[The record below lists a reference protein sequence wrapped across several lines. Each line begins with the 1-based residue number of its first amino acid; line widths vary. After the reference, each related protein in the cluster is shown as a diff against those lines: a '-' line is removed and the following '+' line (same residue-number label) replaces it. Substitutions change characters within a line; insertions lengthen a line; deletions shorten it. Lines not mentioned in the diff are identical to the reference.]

1 MAGPAHELLFVC
13 NSRGVRRPVLDD
25 ITPTRHDLAVYG
37 GGCPPDHLDPIH
49 LRGSSVSNEELP
61 GYYGSAAIVLNDH
74 WQEAGEAGFLN
85 NRLYDVLA
93 SGGFVISD
101 AIEGLR
107 EEFDDGVVAY
117 RDAADLVRLVE
128 HYLDDPV
135 ARADRVERGR
145 RAVLDR
151 HTFSHR
157 VDEILRLVERL
168 EPPRPEKLSAPESTA
183 AAGSTS
189 GHGSV

>member
-1 MAGPAHELLFVC
+1 VP
-13 NSRGVRRPVLDD
+13 
-25 ITPTRHDLAVYG
+25 
-37 GGCPPDHLDPIH
+37 
-49 LRGSSVSNEELP
+49 NEELP

-101 AIEGLR
+101 AIEGLAD
-107 EEFDDGVVAY
+107 EFDDGVVAY
-117 RDAADLVRLVE
+117 RDAADLVQLVE

-145 RAVLDR
+145 RAVLAR

-168 EPPRPEKLSAPESTA
+168 ERPGRERYSAAESTA
-183 AAGSTS
+183 TAGAAG